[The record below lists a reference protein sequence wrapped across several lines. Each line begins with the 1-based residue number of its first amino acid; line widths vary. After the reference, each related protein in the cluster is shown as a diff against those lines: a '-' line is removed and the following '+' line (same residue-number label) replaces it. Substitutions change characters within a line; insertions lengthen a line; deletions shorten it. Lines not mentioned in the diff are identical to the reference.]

1 MMKAWEEFEIDATK
15 HLNDTYG
22 DLAEFTHDGG
32 ADSTI
37 PDIYVKTNSGKA
49 FYIEAKLSNA
59 QCGQFVLQPDIKSST
74 FVYTAKNA
82 RNKYADEIINYMN
95 NDFEAFKEAGTA
107 GKEIEMDQSVFANWI
122 KMIYSKKNVKW
133 FISEGFILIP
143 IDEFQNYF
151 DIKAVY
157 RVKRSGS
164 SSVGKSKMNDIITYI
179 KLSQVS
185 ASITD
190 YKIEG
195 DKLFVCSD
203 KNIHNVRFVYN
214 GYEYM
219 FSKRDERYEL
229 RKLSNTFNANVIFS
243 VSLKNKADKYKD
255 AFISCLKD

>member
-1 MMKAWEEFEIDATK
+1 MKAWEEFEIDATQ

-22 DLAEFTHDGG
+22 EFATFIHDGG

-37 PDIYVKTNSGKA
+37 PDIRVATKSGSK

-82 RNKYADEIINYMN
+82 RNEYADEIMSHMN
-95 NDFEAFKEAGTA
+95 KDFEAFKEAGTA

-122 KMIYSKKNVKW
+122 KMIYSEKNVKW
-133 FISEGFILIP
+133 FISEDFILIP
-143 IDEFQNYF
+143 IAEFQNYF

-164 SSVGKSKMNDIITYI
+164 SSVGKSIMNDIVTYI
-179 KLSQVS
+179 KSLQFDD
-185 ASITD
+185 SITD
-190 YKIEG
+190 YQIEE

-203 KNIHNVRFVYN
+203 SNIHNSRFVYN

-219 FSKRDERYEL
+219 FSKRDECYEL